1 MSDFSFQKIYSYVY
15 LPSYLSFTG
24 NVPSPQQPPVP
35 RPGRRGRDPIPVPE
49 PEDQVSWKGLLQGL
63 QCFLLTGFVIYNREF
78 NSTKRLVFTRYLAGK
93 RNYV

>member
-1 MSDFSFQKIYSYVY
+1 MSDFSFQKIYSHVY

-49 PEDQVSWKGLLQGL
+49 PEDQVSWKWKGL
-63 QCFLLTGFVIYNREF
+63 QCFLLTCFVIYNREF
-78 NSTKRLVFTRYLAGK
+78 NSTKRLIFTRYLAGK
-93 RNYV
+93 RNYL

>member
-1 MSDFSFQKIYSYVY
+1 MSDFSFQKMYSHVY

-49 PEDQVSWKGLLQGL
+49 PEDQVSWKW
-63 QCFLLTGFVIYNREF
+63 FVAR
-78 NSTKRLVFTRYLAGK
+78 T
-93 RNYV
+93 